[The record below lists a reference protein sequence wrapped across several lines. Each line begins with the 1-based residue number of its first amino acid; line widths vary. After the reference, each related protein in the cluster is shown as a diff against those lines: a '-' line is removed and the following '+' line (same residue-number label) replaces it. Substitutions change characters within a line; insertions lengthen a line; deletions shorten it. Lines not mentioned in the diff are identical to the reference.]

1 MTPVE
6 PDPPFGSAAGH
17 RLVASA
23 DAVRLRWFRALGPV
37 GSRLARDRELRVSVV
52 FSAVV
57 LSALAGTLVAPLWL
71 LVLGPLV
78 WGVPHIAADLRYLV
92 VRTGF
97 GRRRVLWL
105 VAGIPLL
112 LLGAG
117 MDLVWGFVGAAGVAL
132 IAKAPLMRRLMA
144 ATLLLGAGL
153 ALDRIGHS
161 GDIVFGHVH
170 NVAAVGFWW
179 AWRARRG
186 RAHWLPLVLLIAAS
200 GLLLSAVGVDL
211 VGSRFA
217 WHATGD
223 SADRQLW
230 RLAPGLAP
238 MQGMRL
244 VLLFCF
250 MQSVHYAMWLQM
262 IPDEERRRS
271 TVMTFRASIRDLH
284 ADFDR
289 VALYVFVILAVGLIG
304 WASFDMLAAGRG
316 YFRMARF
323 HGTLEVMAAALLI
336 LERSPRRP

>member
-1 MTPVE
+1 MNGPE
-6 PDPPFGSAAGH
+6 PYRPLGGSVGWH
-17 RLVASA
+17 LVSSA
-23 DAVRLRWFRALGPV
+23 DAVRLRWLRALGPV

-57 LSALAGTLVAPLWL
+57 ISALLGTLVAPLWL

-97 GRRRVLWL
+97 GKRRLLWVLGG
-105 VAGIPLL
+105 VPLL
-112 LLGAG
+112 LLGTG
-117 MDLVWGFVGAAGVAL
+117 VDLVWGFVGAAGVAL
-132 IAKAPLMRRLMA
+132 VARAPLPRRLLA
-144 ATLLLGAGL
+144 AAVLVGLGLGL
-153 ALDRIGHS
+153 DQLGPSSDVA
-161 GDIVFGHVH
+161 FGHLH
-170 NVAAVGFWW
+170 NFGAVGFWW

-186 RAHWLPLVLLIAAS
+186 RWHWLPLVLLVAAS
-200 GLLLSAVGVDL
+200 CLLLSSFGVEL
-211 VGSRFA
+211 VGSKFE
-217 WHATGD
+217 WHAAGD

-238 MQGMRL
+238 MLGMRL

-271 TVMTFRASIRDLH
+271 TVMTFRASLRDLER
-284 ADFDR
+284 DFDR
-289 VALYVFVILAVGLIG
+289 VALIVLAVLSVGLVV

-323 HGTLEVMAAALLI
+323 HGTLEVMAAVLLI
-336 LERSPRRP
+336 LERAPRRP

>member
-1 MTPVE
+1 MTPAE
-6 PDPPFGSAAGH
+6 PDPLFGGTVGR

-23 DAVRLRWFRALGPV
+23 DALRLRWFQALGPV

-57 LSALAGTLVAPLWL
+57 LSALVGTLVAPLWL

-97 GRRRVLWL
+97 GRRRALWF
-105 VAGIPLL
+105 VGGIPLL

-117 MDLVWGFVGAAGVAL
+117 VDLVWGFVGAAGVAL
-132 IAKAPLMRRLMA
+132 LARAPQLKRLVA
-144 ATLLLGAGL
+144 AALLVGVGL
-153 ALDRIGHS
+153 ALDGFGHS

-200 GLLLSAVGVDL
+200 GLLLSDVGVNV
-211 VGSRFA
+211 VGARFE
-217 WHATGD
+217 WHASGD

-230 RLAPGLAP
+230 RLAPGLPP

-262 IPDEERRRS
+262 IPDEERKRS
-271 TVMTFRASIRDLH
+271 TVMTFRASVRDLH

-289 VALYVFVILAVGLIG
+289 IALVVLVLLAAGLIA
-304 WASFDMLAAGRG
+304 WASFDMLAADRG

-323 HGTLEVMAAALLI
+323 HGTMEVMAAVLLL
-336 LERSPRRP
+336 LERPVQRP